1 MKWNWGYGIAL
12 AYTLF
17 VAAMVGMVIKSTRY
31 DHSLVA
37 DDYYAKDI
45 AYQAQY
51 DKMANSLALK
61 EDLAIR
67 LDRDGMIALDF
78 PDEMGKVEGQI
89 HFFCPSDSKRD
100 FRLPVRT
107 NSKFVQRIPA
117 TQLKGGLWRIK
128 VDWKANGTAYYT
140 EETLFL

>member
-17 VAAMVGMVIKSTRY
+17 VAGMVGMVIKSTSY

-45 AYQAQY
+45 AYQQQY
-51 DKMANSLALK
+51 DKMANSLAL
-61 EDLAIR
+61 EDDLDIR
-67 LDRDGMIALDF
+67 LEKDGMIALEF
-78 PDEMGKVEGQI
+78 PDNLGEIRGQI
-89 HFFCPSDSKRD
+89 HFFCPSDSKLD
-100 FRLPVRT
+100 FLLPVRT
-107 NSKFVQRIPA
+107 RADRTQRVPA
-117 TQLKGGLWRIK
+117 DKLKKGLWRVK
-128 VDWKANGTAYYT
+128 VSWEASGTAFYK